1 MKVSFDSRGY
11 LKPYH
16 KLELEFNEFK
26 EIFVDAFDHTSSR
39 HLIFENYS
47 RFLQDFSIGISESFT
62 HWIDGSFVTR
72 KVNPRDIDFVTII
85 DFDTFVEKEALI
97 ERQFRLFGAKAAYQ
111 VDAYTIRKYPEGH
124 EKYIIYQGEL
134 VYWENWF
141 GWTKKNRAKA
151 KFPKGFI
158 EINFINFKG

>member
-47 RFLQDFSIGISESFT
+47 RFLQDFQLES
-62 HWIDGSFVTR
+62 R
-72 KVNPRDIDFVTII
+72 K
-85 DFDTFVEKEALI
+85 AL
-97 ERQFRLFGAKAAYQ
+97 LTGLT
-111 VDAYTIRKYPEGH
+111 VV
-124 EKYIIYQGEL
+124 L
-134 VYWENWF
+134 
-141 GWTKKNRAKA
+141 
-151 KFPKGFI
+151 
-158 EINFINFKG
+158 